1 MCASQKS
8 DWRYKSWLAVQSTM
22 YNLIGNL
29 HPSWL
34 LNAFFTLFVC
44 FTGNLWIEFL
54 SLTIPGDIWRKS
66 FSGINVAGNVKDD
79 ASWCE
84 GASTTGKSHD
94 WSSPSGLPPL
104 AHPEQPQAPP
114 LPPLATP
121 VHSESCACKQHC
133 PNGEEGGA
141 SLPYQKINSESF
153 LLIDKLSRILLLQIL
168 STELYSY
175 IHMTVCM
182 TKSIANS
189 NDMWPSQCNGG
200 WSCFLGHW
208 FGWGVMVTWSP
219 SPKLDQKPTSPAG
232 SQNHQDFHIPC
243 KLFSME
249 SELAAFPGQL
259 ESAIMATMCS

>member
-1 MCASQKS
+1 MQSFHDLLLLFFEKLKGWVWVPPPFNPRDPQCVQHESGSSHNLRGLMRGTPGVRKVLMCASQKS

-29 HPSWL
+29 HPSWF
-34 LNAFFTLFVC
+34 LNPFFTLFVC
-44 FTGNLWIEFL
+44 FTGNLWIGFL

-104 AHPEQPQAPP
+104 AHPEHPQAPP
-114 LPPLATP
+114 LPPLATLATP
-121 VHSESCACKQHC
+121 AVHPESCACKQHC

-153 LLIDKLSRILLLQIL
+153 FAHWQTFSDII
-168 STELYSY
+168 
-175 IHMTVCM
+175 
-182 TKSIANS
+182 IANS
-189 NDMWPSQCNGG
+189 FHRIVLLYSHDRMY
-200 WSCFLGHW
+200 
-208 FGWGVMVTWSP
+208 
-219 SPKLDQKPTSPAG
+219 DQV
-232 SQNHQDFHIPC
+232 HR
-243 KLFSME
+243 
-249 SELAAFPGQL
+249 
-259 ESAIMATMCS
+259 